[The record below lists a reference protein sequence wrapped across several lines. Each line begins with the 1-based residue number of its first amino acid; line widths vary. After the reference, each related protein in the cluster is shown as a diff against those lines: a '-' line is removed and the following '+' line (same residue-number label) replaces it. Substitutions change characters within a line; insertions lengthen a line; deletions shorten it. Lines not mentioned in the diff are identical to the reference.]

1 MKSQH
6 PRIALGVLLSSALF
20 LFITGCNRQTE
31 TSTPSAP
38 NTTSTSPTA
47 PSPAAPSTTV
57 GTKIDDSVVTTRVKS
72 ALLSDPN
79 IKSFDIAVVT
89 RKNEVM
95 LSGFVDNQ
103 AQIDRAIEI
112 TRGVEGVESVIN
124 KMSIKQ

>member
-1 MKSQH
+1 MKTQQT
-6 PRIALGVLLSSALF
+6 RFVLGVMFTSALF
-20 LFITGCNRQTE
+20 LVLTGCNRQSE

-38 NTTSTSPTA
+38 STT
-47 PSPAAPSTTV
+47 APSTTV

-72 ALLSDPN
+72 ALLSNPN

-89 RKNEVM
+89 RKNEVQ

-103 AQIDRAIEI
+103 TQVDRAIEI

>member
-6 PRIALGVLLSSALF
+6 SRIALGVLLSSTLF
-20 LFITGCNRQTE
+20 LLITGCNRQTE

-38 NTTSTSPTA
+38 NTTASSPT
-47 PSPAAPSTTV
+47 APSTTV

-112 TRGVEGVESVIN
+112 ARGVEGVESVIN

>member
-1 MKSQH
+1 MKTQH
-6 PRIALGVLLSSALF
+6 TRFVLGVMLASALF
-20 LFITGCNRQTE
+20 LSITGCKPQQE

-38 NTTSTSPTA
+38 
-47 PSPAAPSTTV
+47 STTM

-72 ALLSDPN
+72 ALLSDAS

-89 RKNEVM
+89 RKNEVQ

-112 TRGVEGVESVIN
+112 TRGVEGVESVSN

>member
-6 PRIALGVLLSSALF
+6 SRIALGVLLSSALF
-20 LFITGCNRQTE
+20 LLITGCNRQSE
-31 TSTPSAP
+31 TSTPPAP
-38 NTTSTSPTA
+38 NTTASSPT
-47 PSPAAPSTTV
+47 APSTTV

-89 RKNEVM
+89 RKNEVQ

-112 TRGVEGVESVIN
+112 SRGVEGVESVIN